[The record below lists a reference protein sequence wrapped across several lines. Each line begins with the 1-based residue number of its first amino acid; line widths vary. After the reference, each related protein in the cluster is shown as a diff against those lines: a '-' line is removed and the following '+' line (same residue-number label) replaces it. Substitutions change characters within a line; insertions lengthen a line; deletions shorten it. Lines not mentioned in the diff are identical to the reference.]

1 MVVVEGMA
9 IERRRAGF
17 TLVELMVVV
26 IIIGI
31 LAAAATPIYFS
42 QTKRVRQVEATSG
55 LGAIRQAERVYSTE
69 HVGYL
74 AVSAGNMG
82 NDPFDAPPGL
92 GLDFSKNTYYD
103 QNCFS
108 VAAPTPLTDFLATC
122 DGTAGANN
130 APRKAQV
137 NTVKAQGRA
146 DGTCRYSHDS
156 GGSWTNWE

>member
-1 MVVVEGMA
+1 MVAEGMA
-9 IERRRAGF
+9 IGRRRAGF

-31 LAAAATPIYFS
+31 LAAAATPIYYS
-42 QTKRVRQVEATSG
+42 QTRRARQVEATDG

-69 HVGYL
+69 RGVYL
-74 AVSAGNMG
+74 AVSAGDMG
-82 NDPFDAPPGL
+82 NDPNGAPPGL

-108 VAAPTPLTDFLATC
+108 VVLDATYGFVVTC

-130 APRKAQV
+130 APRKAQI
-137 NTVKAQGRA
+137 NTVQAQGRA